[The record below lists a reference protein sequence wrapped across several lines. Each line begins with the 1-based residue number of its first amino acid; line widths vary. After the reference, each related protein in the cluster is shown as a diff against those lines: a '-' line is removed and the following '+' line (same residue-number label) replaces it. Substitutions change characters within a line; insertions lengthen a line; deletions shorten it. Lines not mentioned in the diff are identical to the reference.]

1 MYLCFDFS
9 KIKQPKIKWNQILN
23 FIYKN
28 WYEESRIKKDIMVNA
43 FLTCGITQN
52 LDGTEDDLFS
62 GFQKL
67 NE

>member
-1 MYLCFDFS
+1 
-9 KIKQPKIKWNQILN
+9 
-23 FIYKN
+23 
-28 WYEESRIKKDIMVNA
+28 MVNA